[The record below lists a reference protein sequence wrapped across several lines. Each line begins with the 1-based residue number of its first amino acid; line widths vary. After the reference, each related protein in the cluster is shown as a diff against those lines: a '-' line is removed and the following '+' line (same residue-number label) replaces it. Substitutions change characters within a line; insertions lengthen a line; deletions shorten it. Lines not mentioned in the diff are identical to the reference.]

1 MKKNILYVSLGLL
14 LSLIVIL
21 ICSFFGSA
29 DIGLKETLMILGN
42 KLFGLFSQ
50 QVGDMG
56 TKVTIIWKVRFPRTL
71 LAFSVG
77 GILAI
82 CGAVYQ
88 AIFRNPMADPF
99 VLGISSGAAFGAT
112 IGIVAAIP
120 VTLLGLNIVSS
131 FAFVSAIATIFF
143 VYNIAKVGRHA
154 QLTSLLLTGIAVNQ
168 FLTAIIS
175 FVMLF
180 SHNQMKAIYYWTLGS
195 FSGKGW
201 DQFLT
206 VIPYAVLGSLFVYF
220 YSKDLDIIMLG
231 DESAVRFGVETE
243 KVKTWL
249 FFITALMMA
258 ACVSVSGIIG
268 FVGLVSPHIVR
279 LFSGP
284 THKRLLPLSFLLGG
298 ILLCVCD
305 TLARTVMSGAEIPV
319 GLVTAILG
327 APFFIYLLRAR
338 RTEVM

>member
-1 MKKNILYVSLGLL
+1 MKKVISMFATGIL
-14 LSLIVIL
+14 LSIVVVL
-21 ICSFFGSA
+21 ICTFFGSA
-29 DIGLKETLMILGN
+29 DISLRETLMILAN
-42 KLFGLFSQ
+42 KIFGIQNASLS
-50 QVGDMG
+50 DMG
-56 TKVTIIWKVRFPRTL
+56 TKAIIIWKVRFPRTL
-71 LAFSVG
+71 LAFLVG
-77 GILAI
+77 GILAV

-112 IGIVAAIP
+112 FGILFAIP
-120 VTLLGLNIVSS
+120 ITFVGMNIISVL
-131 FAFVSAIATIFF
+131 AFISAVMTIFF

-175 FVMLF
+175 FAMLF
-180 SHNQMKAIYYWTLGS
+180 SHDQMKEIYFWTLGS

-206 VIPYAVLGSLFVYF
+206 VLPYAIVGYILIFIHSR
-220 YSKDLDIIMLG
+220 DLDIIMLG
-231 DESAVRFGVETE
+231 DESAIRFGVETE
-243 KVKTWL
+243 KVKSRL

-268 FVGLVSPHIVR
+268 FVGLIAPHIIR

-284 THKRLLPLSFLLGG
+284 IHKHLLPLSFFLGG
-298 ILLCVCD
+298 ILLSICD
-305 TLARTVMSGAEIPV
+305 TLSRTIMTGSEIPV

-327 APFFIYLLRAR
+327 APFFIYLLRAKR
-338 RTEVM
+338 AEVI

>member
-1 MKKNILYVSLGLL
+1 MKKVITLFVSGIL
-14 LSLIVIL
+14 LSLCVIL
-21 ICSFFGSA
+21 ICTFFGSA
-29 DIGLKETLMILGN
+29 DISFRETVIILAN
-42 KLFGLFSQ
+42 KLFGIRNDSL
-50 QVGDMG
+50 VDMG
-56 TKVTIIWKVRFPRTL
+56 TKIIIIWKVRFPRTL
-71 LAFSVG
+71 LAFLVG

-112 IGIVAAIP
+112 FGILFAIP
-120 VTLLGLNIVSS
+120 ITFLGLNIVSIM
-131 FAFVSAIATIFF
+131 AFISAILTIFF

-175 FVMLF
+175 FAMLF
-180 SHNQMKAIYYWTLGS
+180 SHNQMKEIYYWTLGS

-201 DQFLT
+201 DQFFIVL
-206 VIPYAVLGSLFVYF
+206 PYALIGYALVFIFSR
-220 YSKDLDIIMLG
+220 DLDIIMLG
-231 DESAVRFGVETE
+231 DESAIRFGVETE
-243 KVKTWL
+243 KVKSKL

-268 FVGLVSPHIVR
+268 FVGLIAPHIVR

-284 THKRLLPLSFLLGG
+284 IHKHLLPLSFFLGG

-305 TLARTVMSGAEIPV
+305 TLSRTVMSGSEIPV

-327 APFFIYLLRAR
+327 APFFIYLLRAK
-338 RTEVM
+338 RTEVI